1 MQILSQK
8 RQVQEE
14 VRQISKYIGL
24 LISRI
29 FLLVCLLLL
38 FYTFRPTSIYLFAFG
53 VAFPPF
59 FASLFQRQ
67 TKKTETTLL
76 LDSCAKM
83 YYYTPERFRSEL
95 YTGHIFV
102 LGLLLWQLY
111 LGTNH
116 TFAFPLSIAPGL
128 ILLGYLLCR
137 IISTKIFQHKIKNYY
152 RNLRILDS

>member
-14 VRQISKYIGL
+14 IRQISKYAGL
-24 LISRI
+24 LAGRI
-29 FLLVCLLLL
+29 FLLICLLLL
-38 FYTFRPTSIYLFAFG
+38 FYAFRPTSIYLFAFG

-67 TKKTETTLL
+67 TKTTEATLL
-76 LDSCAKM
+76 LDSCAKK
-83 YYYTPERFRSEL
+83 YYYSSYRFHSEL

-111 LGTNH
+111 LRSSQTA
-116 TFAFPLSIAPGL
+116 AFPLSTAPGL

-137 IISTKIFQHKIKNYY
+137 IISTRIFQHKIKIYY
-152 RNLRILDS
+152 RDLKILDS